1 MTLLCHAEL
10 VSASILPQLYFKK
23 IPMPKIEHKYY
34 VYILSNNKN
43 GTLYIG
49 MTNDIERR
57 IYEHK
62 NGLVEGFIKRYGLS
76 KLVFCEFYKYV
87 NDAIKREKQLK
98 NWHRQWKINLI
109 EENNP
114 NWDDLSSD
122 WFD

>member
-1 MTLLCHAEL
+1 M
-10 VSASILPQLYFKK
+10 Q
-23 IPMPKIEHKYY
+23 KIEHKYY
-34 VYILSNNKN
+34 VYILSNKKN

-49 MTNDIERR
+49 MTNNIERR

-62 NGLVEGFIKRYGLS
+62 IGLVEGFTKRYGLS

-109 EENNP
+109 EEDNS
-114 NWDDLSSD
+114 NWDDIAKD
-122 WFD
+122 WYE

>member
-1 MTLLCHAEL
+1 MR
-10 VSASILPQLYFKK
+10 
-23 IPMPKIEHKYY
+23 KIEHSYY
-34 VYILSNNKN
+34 VYILSNKKN

-49 MTNDIERR
+49 MTNNIERR

-62 NGLVEGFIKRYGLS
+62 IGLVEGFTKRYGLS

-109 EENNP
+109 KEYNS
-114 NWDDLSSD
+114 NWDDLAKD
-122 WFD
+122 WYE